1 MQKQPVKI
9 MNGLMLYNMQ
19 SSDKNEQ
26 RFYIDLL
33 EC

>member
-1 MQKQPVKI
+1 MQKQPGEI
-9 MNGLMLYNMQ
+9 TNGLVVYYMQ

-26 RFYIDLL
+26 RLYINSL